1 MALSERDRELI
12 ATIRRVAARSTAFA
26 DRVEDEE
33 PELGELAY
41 AGLLTSLMR
50 LYWDTA
56 DEGLARC
63 AALFATHP
71 WSSPATPSAP
81 RREEAK

>member
-1 MALSERDRELI
+1 M
-12 ATIRRVAARSTAFA
+12 ATIRQVAARSTEFA

-33 PELGELAY
+33 TELGELAF
-41 AGLLTSLMR
+41 ADGLTALMR

-56 DEGLARC
+56 DDGMARC

-71 WSSPATPSAP
+71 WSSLATLNTRG
-81 RREEAK
+81 RRG

>member
-1 MALSERDRELI
+1 MALSERDRQLI
-12 ATIRRVAARSTAFA
+12 ATIRQVAARSTAFA

-56 DEGLARC
+56 DEGMGRA

-71 WSSPATPSAP
+71 WSSLTTPSTTYRGGP
-81 RREEAK
+81 R